1 MNRHGLF
8 VATVVLA
15 IVGCDRGVTPALLT
29 VPTIVPPPPAPPPGS
44 TDAIRV
50 VVGQRLDAVVT
61 LQNFP
66 CNSSVMTDAPDPC
79 QRFVL
84 DAPVDGYLT
93 ITVGWPR
100 TGTWLVLRVNG
111 AVIGYGTDSLS
122 HRLFVHAAESV
133 TFSVGLHAGSTAQA
147 FQIIT
152 DLAST
157 GGPPDLVLT
166 PGGALGATITTAD
179 LFVGEDDL
187 VGRCHHIP
195 CRIVSVESPAVGYI
209 DIRLWWDNTSSALAL
224 YVPTS
229 YAQSERYCC
238 QPSRPVP
245 VAVRSGRNVFVVGF
259 ENAGPPPRTASE
271 YFQIETSE
279 VRATR

>member
-1 MNRHGLF
+1 
-8 VATVVLA
+8 VAALVLA
-15 IVGCDRGVTPALLT
+15 SPGCDRGSTPTLPT
-29 VPTIVPPPPAPPPGS
+29 GPTIVPPPPAPPPGS

-50 VVGQRLDAVVT
+50 VVGQRLEAVVT
-61 LQNFP
+61 PQDFP
-66 CNSSVMTDAPDPC
+66 CDSSVMTNAHDPC
-79 QRFVL
+79 QRFVV

-100 TGTWLVLRVNG
+100 TATWLVLRVNG

-122 HRLFVHAAESV
+122 HRLLVHAAESV

-147 FQIIT
+147 FQIMT

-157 GGPPDLVLT
+157 GGAPDLVLM
-166 PGGALGATITTAD
+166 PGGALGATITNAD
-179 LFVGEDDL
+179 VFAGEDDL

-195 CRIVSVESPAVGYI
+195 CRIVSVVSPAAGYI
-209 DIRLWWDNTSSALAL
+209 DIGLWWENTSSVLAL
-224 YVPTS
+224 YIPTG

-238 QPSRPVP
+238 QPARPVP

-259 ENAGPPPRTASE
+259 ESARTASE